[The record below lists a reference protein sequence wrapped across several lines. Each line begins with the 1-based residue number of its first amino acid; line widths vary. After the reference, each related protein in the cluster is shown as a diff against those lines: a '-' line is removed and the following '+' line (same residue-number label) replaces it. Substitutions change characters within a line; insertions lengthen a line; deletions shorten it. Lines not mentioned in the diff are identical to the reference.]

1 MTIQEYNSCV
11 KNHADALFRFIFKS
25 MKDKMEAEN
34 VVQNTFEKLWIK
46 REDIVFET
54 SKAFIFKVGYNNM
67 IDIIRKQK
75 REVSMDAV
83 KENRHYTTEQYTGAR
98 EVLKKAVD
106 KLPENQKTAIL
117 LRDYEGYDY
126 KSIGDLTGMTEG
138 QVKINI
144 FRARQTLKAYLGKME
159 QVL

>member
-34 VVQNTFEKLWIK
+34 VVQNTFEKLWVK

-83 KENRHYTTEQYTGAR
+83 KENRHYTTEHYTGAR
-98 EVLKKAVD
+98 EVLKTAVD
-106 KLPENQKTAIL
+106 KLPENQKTVLL

-126 KSIGDLTGMTEG
+126 KSIGELTGMTEG

-144 FRARQTLKAYLGKME
+144 FRAGQTLKAYIGKME

>member
-34 VVQNTFEKLWIK
+34 VVQNTFEKLWVK

-83 KENRHYTTEQYTGAR
+83 KGNRHYTTEHYTGAR
-98 EVLKKAVD
+98 EVLKTAVD
-106 KLPENQKTAIL
+106 KLPENQKTVLL

-126 KSIGDLTGMTEG
+126 KSIGELTGMTEG

-144 FRARQTLKAYLGKME
+144 FRARQTLKAYIGKME

>member
-1 MTIQEYNSCV
+1 MTTQEYNSCV
-11 KNHADALFRFIFKS
+11 KNHADALFRFIYKS

-34 VVQNTFEKLWIK
+34 VVQNTFEKLWVK
-46 REDIVFET
+46 REEIVFAT
-54 SKAFIFKVGYNNM
+54 SKSFIFKVGYNNM

-75 REVSMDAV
+75 REVSMDVV
-83 KENRHYTTEQYTGAR
+83 KENKHYTTEHYTGAR

-106 KLPENQKTAIL
+106 QLPENQKTAIL
-117 LRDYEGYDY
+117 MRDYEGYDY
-126 KSIGDLTGMTEG
+126 KSIGELTGMSEG

-144 FRARQTLKAYLGKME
+144 FRARQTLKAYIGKME